1 MIGIKGKLIAFAAA
15 TVAALAGQP
24 FANAHS
30 LDGLQ
35 QEMLSRDRY
44 FQAVDR
50 PAPDFVLADADGKT
64 AGLSDFRGKVV
75 VLNFIYASC
84 AEVCPLHSEKIAEVQ
99 GMINITPMK
108 NRVMFVTI
116 TTDPLR
122 DTTEILRDYGAQHG
136 LDPANWAFLTSG
148 ADQPENTTRKLAER
162 FGHKFTVA
170 GDGVQMHGVVTHVID
185 REGGWRA
192 NFHGLEFG
200 SANLVLFVNA
210 LVNDVHRPAEG
221 EETRSSPWEWLRAL
235 F

>member
-1 MIGIKGKLIAFAAA
+1 
-15 TVAALAGQP
+15 
-24 FANAHS
+24 
-30 LDGLQ
+30 
-35 QEMLSRDRY
+35 
-44 FQAVDR
+44 
-50 PAPDFVLADADGKT
+50 VLADADGKT
-64 AGLSDFRGKVV
+64 VGLPDFRGKVV

-84 AEVCPLHSEKIAEVQ
+84 TEVCPLHSEKIAEVQ

-122 DTTEILRDYGAQHG
+122 DTTEILRGYGAQHG
-136 LDPANWAFLTSG
+136 LDPVNWAFLTSG

-200 SANLVLFVNA
+200 STNLVLFVNA
-210 LVNDVHRPAEG
+210 LVNDVHRPGES